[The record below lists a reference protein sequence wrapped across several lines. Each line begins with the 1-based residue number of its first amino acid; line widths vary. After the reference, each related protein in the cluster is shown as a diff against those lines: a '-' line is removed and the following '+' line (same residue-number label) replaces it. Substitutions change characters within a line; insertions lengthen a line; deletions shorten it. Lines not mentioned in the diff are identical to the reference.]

1 MKEITFD
8 DFLAVELRVGTIVS
22 VEDFPKARKPSYILK
37 VDFWEEIGIKQS
49 SSQLV
54 ALYTKEELL
63 GKQILWVVN
72 FPKKQI
78 ANFFSECLVTG
89 LVGENGEVT
98 LAVPDKKVENG
109 MKLL

>member
-8 DFLAVELRVGTIVS
+8 DFLAIELRVGTIVS
-22 VEDFPKARKPSYILK
+22 VEDFPKARKASYILK
-37 VDFWEEIGIKQS
+37 VDFWAEIGVKQS

-54 ALYTKEELL
+54 ALYKKEELVW
-63 GKQILWVVN
+63 KQVIAVIN

-89 LVGENGEVT
+89 FVWENGEVT